1 MDFLFWELRALS
13 IERFQISVVV
23 VVVVFSGRG
32 GRMMGMGTEMEGSLT
47 VLDMVMP
54 MLVNNFRLSIYK
66 L

>member
-13 IERFQISVVV
+13 IERFQISV